1 MGIPDGSDSQES
13 ACNAGDAGSIPGSGG
28 SPGRRA
34 WLHTPVFLLE
44 EFHGQKSLVGSS
56 PWGGNE
62 SDTTE
67 GLTLPLSLHLRFLS
81 TGSWSFGYDVPQWF
95 LKKGQRV

>member
-1 MGIPDGSDSQES
+1 MAQTVENLPVMQEMQVRS
-13 ACNAGDAGSIPGSGG
+13 LGQEDPWK
-28 SPGRRA
+28 RA